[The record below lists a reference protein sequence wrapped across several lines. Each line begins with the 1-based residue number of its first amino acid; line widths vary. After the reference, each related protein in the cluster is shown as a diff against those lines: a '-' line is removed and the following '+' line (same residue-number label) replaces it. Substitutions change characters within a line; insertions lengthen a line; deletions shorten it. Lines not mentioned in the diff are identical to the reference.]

1 MPRSK
6 EKIIADLVVLQVDYD
21 EEMSYQ
27 ELWDLLEKAKADKEV
42 AKADR
47 EKLLAQAEAKGKAKE
62 PLNKDMAG
70 VTCGLRTTQN
80 HEMRLR
86 VIEHEMG
93 L

>member
-6 EKIIADLVVLQVDYD
+6 EKIMGDLDALQIGYD
-21 EEMSYQ
+21 EEMGYQ
-27 ELWDLLEKAKADKEV
+27 ELCDLLEKAKADAEV

-47 EKLLAQAEAKGKAKE
+47 EKLLAQAKEKAKE